1 VIDIRASYG
10 RSKRRLV
17 MVESAQ
23 ERQAL
28 DRIVQVFD
36 NIDCGPTGPEGNYR
50 QRLYRL
56 RTLLGA
62 AMTEGEGADLSM
74 AA

>member
-1 VIDIRASYG
+1 LILLRTA
-10 RSKRRLV
+10 R
-17 MVESAQ
+17 

-28 DRIVQVFD
+28 DRISRQFD
-36 NIDCGPTGPEGNYR
+36 MIDGGLDGPEGNYR

-56 RTLLGA
+56 KTWLPA
-62 AMTEGEGADLSM
+62 AGSDDLM

>member
-1 VIDIRASYG
+1 V
-10 RSKRRLV
+10 LV
-17 MVESAQ
+17 ATAQ

-28 DRIVQVFD
+28 DAIVRVFD

-62 AMTEGEGADLSM
+62 AAHEGEGAEFVL

>member
-1 VIDIRASYG
+1 VR
-10 RSKRRLV
+10 
-17 MVESAQ
+17 
-23 ERQAL
+23 
-28 DRIVQVFD
+28 VFD
-36 NIDCGPTGPEGNYR
+36 NIDCSTTGPEGNYR

-62 AMTEGEGADLSM
+62 VVPEGDGVDYEI

>member
-1 VIDIRASYG
+1 
-10 RSKRRLV
+10 
-17 MVESAQ
+17 MVETGQ

-28 DRIVQVFD
+28 DRIVRLFD
-36 NIDCGPTGPEGNYR
+36 NIECGPAGPEGNYR

-56 RTLLGA
+56 RTLLVDGA
-62 AMTEGEGADLSM
+62 GLSFGL